1 MSKKIPLSLLLFLS
15 ILLFILAGCSQT
27 DGNVLPPDGD
37 SLHDTP
43 GPSGPSGGEKE
54 HIHGVDCDHPIC
66 IDFFAAFSAFDPD
79 TIMIKTTAG
88 PLTWAELFVFL
99 HRSVSDLFLSYGDT
113 FDWNEGLA
121 AGISL
126 SDFVLEYS
134 TDDALSF
141 LSYVYGANSLGFT
154 LSEDDLKLFSEDI
167 DGLVEMYG
175 SKEELELSLRENSG
189 FFSLDVFEKL
199 YKIEFTIGFLI
210 NDLFG
215 DNASSFPDDR
225 VAGYAEKYGYMMAMH
240 ILRRKI
246 EGDDTPLDESKDILA
261 QLDNHR
267 DSGDLQEMF
276 FSLMNEH
283 SEDVGGLAS
292 SPNGYLFQFTD
303 MVEPFSEASA
313 SLQVGEMSDIV
324 ETVYGYHIILRIPI
338 DYDAI
343 PSGFSRE
350 GIYRTLRQAAALEDF
365 DILMQDWLD
374 SLNVEFTPEYS
385 SIDLSV
391 IFTTN

>member
-1 MSKKIPLSLLLFLS
+1 MNKKLSLSLLLCLS
-15 ILLFILAGCSQT
+15 LLLLLLAGCSQA
-27 DGNVLPPDGD
+27 DGNDFPSDDD
-37 SLHDTP
+37 SRHDIQDPT
-43 GPSGPSGGEKE
+43 GSSGGDNV
-54 HIHGVDCDHPIC
+54 HVHGDDCDHPTG
-66 IDFFAAFSAFDPD
+66 IDFTAAFSAFKPD
-79 TIMIKTTAG
+79 TVMLNTAAG
-88 PLTWAELFVFL
+88 PLTWAELYVFL
-99 HRSVSDLFLSYGDT
+99 HRSVSDLFLSYGDAFNWT
-113 FDWNEGLA
+113 EGSD

-126 SDFVLEYS
+126 SDIVLEYS

-154 LSEDDLKLFSEDI
+154 LSEDDLKVFSEDI
-167 DGLVEMYG
+167 EGLIEMYG
-175 SKEELELSLRENSG
+175 SKEELELSLRENGG
-189 FFSLDVFEKL
+189 FYSLDVFEKL

-215 DNASSFPDDR
+215 DNASSFPDER
-225 VAGYAEKYGYMMAMH
+225 VSEYAAANGYMMAMH
-240 ILRRKI
+240 ILRLKI

-261 QLDNHR
+261 QLDKHR
-267 DSGDLQEMF
+267 DSGDLQEVF
-276 FSLMNEH
+276 FDLMNQH
-283 SEDVGGLAS
+283 SEDYGGLAS
-292 SPNGYLFQFTD
+292 SPNGYLFQFND

-313 SLQVGEMSDIV
+313 SLQVGQMSDIV

-338 DYDAI
+338 DYEAI
-343 PSGFSRE
+343 PSAFSRE

-391 IFTTN
+391 IFSTN